1 MIQNLEYDEEGIGEG
16 TFKSRYF
23 RDDMGE
29 DEFTV
34 YFKGKSFLGYAEECV
49 QHFNAL
55 PESVIND
62 ICQKIIEYVQQ
73 DYEDFPLPAFGKPTE
88 ILNYCGFGSLEIG
101 YPKHGIAYVIQGEGD
116 WGDSFE
122 VIIKN
127 GQPVYA
133 GTEYLYE
140 DWS

>member
-1 MIQNLEYDEEGIGEG
+1 MIENLEYYEDGTGEGI
-16 TFKSRYF
+16 FKSRFF
-23 RDDMGE
+23 RDETGS

-34 YFKGKSFLGYAEECV
+34 YLKDETFRDYAEECI
-49 QHFNAL
+49 QHFNEMS
-55 PESVIND
+55 ESMIDAV
-62 ICQKIIEYVQQ
+62 CEKIIAYVRN
-73 DYEDFPLPAFGKPTE
+73 DEDFDLPALEKPTD
-88 ILNYCGFGSLEIG
+88 ILKYCWFGSLEIG
-101 YPKHGIAYVIQGEGD
+101 YPEHGIAYVIQGEGD